1 MAKEQ
6 APKAEAEVESKRK
19 KLPLR
24 LIMLIGGILVAEA
37 AVIIGAMTLFGGP
50 AEVEATQIAVTLD
63 TPEDEKIVEV
73 LVLNGKLPNNKSGIT
88 YIYGTEIYVQV
99 KKRYAERVTEE
110 LEQFRNEIK
119 ADITAIWRTS
129 DPQHFQ
135 EPKLESL
142 TRKVQAL
149 LADRFGVD
157 QQSSEPIISKCVIVM
172 GTGFRIDG

>member
-1 MAKEQ
+1 MAKEK
-6 APKAEAEVESKRK
+6 APEAEAEVASERK

-24 LIMLIGGILVAEA
+24 LVMLIGGVLVVEV
-37 AVIIGAMTLFGGP
+37 AVIIGAMMLFGGP
-50 AEVEATQIAVTLD
+50 PKVEATEMTVTLD
-63 TPEDEKIVEV
+63 APEDEKIVEV
-73 LVLNGKLPNNKSGIT
+73 LVLDGKLPNNKSGVT

-99 KKRYAERVTEE
+99 KKRYSEQVAGE

-135 EPKLESL
+135 EPKLETL

-157 QQSSEPIISKCVIVM
+157 QQWSEPIISKCVIVM
-172 GTGFRIDG
+172 GTGFRIDS

>member
-1 MAKEQ
+1 MAKEK
-6 APKAEAEVESKRK
+6 APEAEAEVESERK

-24 LIMLIGGILVAEA
+24 LIMLIGGVLVVEA
-37 AVIIGAMTLFGGP
+37 AVIIGAMMLFGGP
-50 AEVEATQIAVTLD
+50 PQVEATEMTVTLD
-63 TPEDEKIVEV
+63 APEDEKIVEV
-73 LVLNGKLPNNKSGIT
+73 LVLDGKLPNNKSGVT

-99 KKRYAERVTEE
+99 KSRYAERVTEE

-157 QQSSEPIISKCVIVM
+157 QQSGEPIISKCVIVM
-172 GTGFRIDG
+172 GTGFRIDS

>member
-1 MAKEQ
+1 MAKEK
-6 APKAEAEVESKRK
+6 APEAEAEAQSERK

-37 AVIIGAMTLFGGP
+37 AVIIGAMMLFGGP
-50 AEVEATQIAVTLD
+50 AEVEATEMTVTLD

-73 LVLNGKLPNNKSGIT
+73 LVLDGKLPNNKSGVT

-99 KKRYAERVTEE
+99 KKRYAEQVAGE

-135 EPKLESL
+135 EPKLQSL

-172 GTGFRIDG
+172 GTGFRIDS

>member
-1 MAKEQ
+1 MAKEK
-6 APKAEAEVESKRK
+6 APEAEAEVESERK

-24 LIMLIGGILVAEA
+24 LIMLIGGVLVVEA
-37 AVIIGAMTLFGGP
+37 AVIIGGLMLCGGP
-50 AEVEATQIAVTLD
+50 HLGEASEMTVTLD
-63 TPEDEKIVEV
+63 IPEDEKIVEV
-73 LVLNGKLPNNKSGIT
+73 LVLDGRLPNNKSGIT
-88 YIYGTEIYVQV
+88 YLYGTEIYVQL
-99 KKRYAERVTEE
+99 KKRFAEQVTEE

-157 QQSSEPIISKCVIVM
+157 QQSGEPIISKCVIVM
-172 GTGFRIDG
+172 GTGFRIDS

>member
-1 MAKEQ
+1 MAKEK
-6 APKAEAEVESKRK
+6 APEAEAEVESERK

-24 LIMLIGGILVAEA
+24 LIMLIGGVLVVEA
-37 AVIIGAMTLFGGP
+37 GVIIGAMMLFGGP
-50 AEVEATQIAVTLD
+50 PQVEATEMTVTLD
-63 TPEDEKIVEV
+63 APEDEKIVEV
-73 LVLNGKLPNNKSGIT
+73 LVLDGRLPNNKSGIT
-88 YIYGTEIYVQV
+88 YLYGTEIYVQV
-99 KKRYAERVTEE
+99 KKRFAEQVTEE

-172 GTGFRIDG
+172 GMGFRIDG